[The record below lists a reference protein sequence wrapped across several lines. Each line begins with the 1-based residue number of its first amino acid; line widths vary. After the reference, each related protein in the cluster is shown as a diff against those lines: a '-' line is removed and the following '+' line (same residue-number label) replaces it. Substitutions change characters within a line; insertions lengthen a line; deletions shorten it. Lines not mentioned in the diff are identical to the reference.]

1 MSDLRPFGTDV
12 TLDGID
18 LDNETSDGSNY
29 DVFLKALRGYMDG
42 DSSRTYYI
50 SADPM
55 AGQVGNG
62 DSTGIPASVF
72 QYIDFLNVQFYN
84 DETNEI
90 GGSGFEDNIKAWDDL
105 CSSTSP
111 SPKLVVGIPGGD
123 GAADYYKTAD
133 EIAGVVSDIQG
144 MGLANLG
151 GFSVWDAGR
160 ADSNSG
166 FAEALKNAVSGS

>member
-1 MSDLRPFGTDV
+1 MSDLRPFGSGV
-12 TLDGID
+12 TLDGVD
-18 LDNETSDGSNY
+18 LDNESSDGSNY
-29 DVFLKALRGYMDG
+29 DTFLSTLRDSMNG

-72 QYIDFLNVQFYN
+72 KYIDFLNVQFYN

-90 GGSGFEDNIKAWDDL
+90 GGSGFDDNIKAWDDL

-111 SPKLVVGIPGGD
+111 SPKLVVGMPGGD

-133 EIAGVVSDIQG
+133 EIPDIVSSIQG

-151 GFSVWDAGR
+151 GFTVWDAGR
-160 ADSNSG
+160 AAQNEG
-166 FAEALKNAVSGS
+166 FAAALKSAASGS